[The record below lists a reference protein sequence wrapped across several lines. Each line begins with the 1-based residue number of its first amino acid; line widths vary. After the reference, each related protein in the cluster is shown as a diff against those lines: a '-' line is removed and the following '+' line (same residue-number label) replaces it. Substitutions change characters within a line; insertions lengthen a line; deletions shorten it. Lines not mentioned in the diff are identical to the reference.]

1 MSKQRA
7 ADCLLELGTEELP
20 PKALRNLMDAFA
32 AAITGG
38 LEAARLS
45 HKDVH
50 PYASPRRLSVVV
62 DALDLS
68 QADREVS
75 QKGPPVSVAVDDAGK
90 PTRAGLAFAEKCGVP
105 FAALARDKSR
115 GAERLCYTAKE
126 PGRKTAELLPDIVA
140 SALDE
145 LPVPRRMRWGAHE
158 SDFVR
163 PVHWLVMLHGSDV
176 VPGLI
181 LGIEAGRV
189 TRGHRFMSTG
199 TLSLATPG
207 EYETRL
213 EKEGFVIADF
223 NRRREKIITAV
234 AHAAK
239 EAGGVAVGDDAL
251 YDEVAALTEWP
262 VPLTGSFDTEFLS
275 LPREVITAT
284 LTGHQRYFPVQ
295 DNAGNLLPVFITL
308 ANIESKDPDRV
319 RDGNERVI
327 RPRLADAAFFWKS
340 DQQIPLGE
348 RNNALKNVVYQK
360 GLGSLHDKGMRVA
373 ALATL
378 FAEQAGADAGKVTRA
393 AVLAK
398 CDLLTGMVGEFPE
411 LQGTMGRYYAEAS
424 NELPEVSQA
433 IGEQYLPRFAG
444 DVLPESVS
452 GQILAVADKLDTLAG
467 IFLLGKKPS
476 GNRDPFGLRRAALGV
491 VRILIEKNLDINFS
505 EAVVAAAV
513 QQPVSGDDRDEGR
526 EAMHDFIIERL
537 RGYFLDSGQE
547 ITADMFEAV
556 RVRRPAS
563 LVDFRERLFA
573 VADFMT
579 LEPAVSLSA
588 ANKRTANILRQAGV
602 DSDTAGAPLDSALL
616 MDDAERVLYH
626 AMQSAQKDIA
636 PLIAKRAYTDALRR
650 LAELRTPVD
659 AFFDDVM
666 VMTDDPNIRTNRLT
680 LLAEL
685 RALFLDIADISRL
698 MPAQD

>member
-1 MSKQRA
+1 
-7 ADCLLELGTEELP
+7 
-20 PKALRNLMDAFA
+20 
-32 AAITGG
+32 
-38 LEAARLS
+38 
-45 HKDVH
+45 
-50 PYASPRRLSVVV
+50 
-62 DALDLS
+62 
-68 QADREVS
+68 
-75 QKGPPVSVAVDDAGK
+75 
-90 PTRAGLAFAEKCGVP
+90 
-105 FAALARDKSR
+105 
-115 GAERLCYTAKE
+115 
-126 PGRKTAELLPDIVA
+126 
-140 SALDE
+140 
-145 LPVPRRMRWGAHE
+145 
-158 SDFVR
+158 
-163 PVHWLVMLHGSDV
+163 
-176 VPGLI
+176 
-181 LGIEAGRV
+181 
-189 TRGHRFMSTG
+189 
-199 TLSLATPG
+199 
-207 EYETRL
+207 
-213 EKEGFVIADF
+213 
-223 NRRREKIITAV
+223 
-234 AHAAK
+234 
-239 EAGGVAVGDDAL
+239 
-251 YDEVAALTEWP
+251 
-262 VPLTGSFDTEFLS
+262 VPLTGSFDTGFLS
-275 LPREVITAT
+275 LPKEVIIAT

-295 DNAGNLLPVFITL
+295 DKAGDLLPVFVTL

-327 RPRLADAAFFWKS
+327 RPRLADAAFFWRS
-340 DQQIPLGE
+340 DQQKPLGA

-378 FAEQAGADAGKVTRA
+378 FAEQVGADAGNVTRA

-411 LQGTMGRYYAEAS
+411 LQGIMGRYYAEAS
-424 NELPEVSQA
+424 NEPAEVSQA

-452 GQILAVADKLDTLAG
+452 GQILSVADKLDTLAG

-491 VRILIEKNLDINFS
+491 VRILIEKDLDINFG

-526 EAMHDFIIERL
+526 EAMYDFIIERL
-537 RGYFLDSGQE
+537 RGYFLDSGQG

-556 RVRRPAS
+556 RVRRPSS
-563 LVDFRERLFA
+563 LVDFRERLLA

-602 DSDTAGAPLDSALL
+602 DGDAASTQLDSALL
-616 MDDAERVLYH
+616 KEDAERVLYH
-626 AMQSAQKDIA
+626 AMQSAEKDVV
-636 PLIAKRAYTDALRR
+636 PLIGKRAYTDALRR

-666 VMTDDPNIRTNRLT
+666 VMTDEPNIRTNRLT

-698 MPAQD
+698 TPAQD